1 VTCVGSGLGGFARAV
16 TSEGVV
22 MPEELTVLE
31 ERVDRWHTEP
41 EVWDLLPLDE
51 VVVDDA
57 WLGRS

>member
-1 VTCVGSGLGGFARAV
+1 
-16 TSEGVV
+16 